1 MHTLPQRRVPG
12 LAYEHRPVVIGGDVD
27 LEEGGGHVAA
37 VGAGLDALG
46 RAGEDAATSSERE
59 MILSITLG

>member
-1 MHTLPQRRVPG
+1 M
-12 LAYEHRPVVIGGDVD
+12 IGGDVD